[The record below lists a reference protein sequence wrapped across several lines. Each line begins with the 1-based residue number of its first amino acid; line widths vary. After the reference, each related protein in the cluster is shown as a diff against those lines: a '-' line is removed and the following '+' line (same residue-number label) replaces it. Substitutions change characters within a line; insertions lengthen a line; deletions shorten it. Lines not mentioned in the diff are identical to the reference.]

1 MPRTDTIR
9 TKIIEAARR
18 RIGRYG
24 YCKTT
29 MAELAADCSMSP
41 GNLYRYFPGKLDIAA
56 EIARNA
62 FEETIA
68 ALRAVVRQPQCSAT
82 QRLRDF
88 LFTELRVTY
97 EQLHHDE
104 KIHDVAEIIK
114 RERPEAANENLAQS
128 RSLLVEILSM
138 GNANGELDV
147 PNVVEAAEMIQCA
160 TMKFRYPQL
169 FSQLSLDEL
178 ERELEGVITLL
189 LRGIAKMQPADTS
202 SHQAA

>member
-9 TKIIEAARR
+9 TKIIDAARR

-29 MAELAADCSMSP
+29 MAELAADCGMSP

-62 FEETIA
+62 FDETIA
-68 ALRAVVRQPQCSAT
+68 ALRAVVRQPQSSAK

-88 LFTELRVTY
+88 LFTELHVTY

-114 RERPEAANENLAQS
+114 QERPEAANENLARS

-138 GNANGELDV
+138 GNASGELDV
-147 PNVVEAAEMIQCA
+147 PNVVDAAEMIQCA

-169 FSQLSLDEL
+169 FSQLPLDAL
-178 ERELEGVITLL
+178 ERELEGVIELL
-189 LRGIAKMQPADTS
+189 LRGIAGKQPAQPPS
-202 SHQAA
+202 QVSA